1 MSFSVT
7 ETESKTFTIT
17 HARRLASKV
26 AADLKR
32 MQRFYGYPSDSK
44 IEKFEKEITQYLKH
58 GYMEKVSYGF
68 RRNGSWIEPTL
79 MYRAI
84 DIEYSADDDPGKVRP
99 GQDVSGA
106 SFYSYL
112 EYSSLWFDLSES
124 EKEQFNNTLPLD
136 RGTADTPGI
145 DGYIEDDRTYSSG
158 GKSLSRSSVR
168 SYG

>member
-26 AADLKR
+26 ATDLKR

-44 IEKFEKEITQYLKH
+44 IEKFEEEITQYLKH

-68 RRNGSWIEPTL
+68 RKNGNWIEPTL
-79 MYRAI
+79 IYRAI
-84 DIEYSADDDPGKVRP
+84 DIEHSADDDPGKFRP
-99 GQDVSGA
+99 GRDVSGA

-112 EYSSLWFDLSES
+112 EYSSAWFDLSES

-145 DGYIEDDRTYSSG
+145 DGYIEDDKTYSSG

-168 SYG
+168 SY

>member
-26 AADLKR
+26 ATDLKR

-44 IEKFEKEITQYLKH
+44 IEKFEEEITQYLKH

-68 RRNGSWIEPTL
+68 RRNGNWIEPTL
-79 MYRAI
+79 IYRAI
-84 DIEYSADDDPGKVRP
+84 DIEHSADDDPGKVRP
-99 GQDVSGA
+99 GRDVSGA

-112 EYSSLWFDLSES
+112 EYSSAWFDLSES

-136 RGTADTPGI
+136 RGTADIPGI
-145 DGYIEDDRTYSSG
+145 DGYIEDDKTYSSG

-168 SYG
+168 SY